1 MPNTSLKPAAR
12 KKANRQAVAQ
22 TPTGRPSRR
31 HATSKS
37 SETRTAIIAATLNCF
52 HRDGYFR
59 TNMSTVAKEANVTRG
74 CMQYYF
80 PSTESL
86 LEAAAEQ
93 LVEHLFG
100 SLTRAAQNAPKGVN
114 LLEHH
119 IDMALN
125 AAYSR
130 QYQILIELMA
140 AARTEPMLRPI
151 LARVMLVFDQLRF
164 QLSKE
169 LFGVEAKA
177 HLPHYRA
184 AADLVTIMAA
194 GSTIFILPQNS
205 RMRLEALREPL
216 KDQVFKLW
224 DLPRKK
230 R

>member
-1 MPNTSLKPAAR
+1 MPNASPNATPALKAFKSAAHR
-12 KKANRQAVAQ
+12 
-22 TPTGRPSRR
+22 TPTGRPSKR

-37 SETRTAIIAATLNCF
+37 SETRSAIIAATLRCF

-80 PSTESL
+80 PSTEAL

-100 SLTRAAQNAPKGVN
+100 SMTRAAHNAPPGAN

-125 AAYSR
+125 AAHSR

-151 LARVMLVFDQLRF
+151 LARVMLVFDHLRM
-164 QLSKE
+164 QLSHE
-169 LFGVEAKA
+169 LFGDEGKA

-205 RMRLEALREPL
+205 RARLEALREPL

-224 DLPRKK
+224 DVPRKK

>member
-1 MPNTSLKPAAR
+1 MPNASLKPAPR
-12 KKANRQAVAQ
+12 KKAAKTAVTR
-22 TPTGRPSRR
+22 TPTGRPSKR

-37 SETRTAIIAATLNCF
+37 SETRTAIIAATLRCF

-93 LVEHLFG
+93 LVEQLFG
-100 SLTRAAQNAPKGVN
+100 SMTRAAHNAPPGTN

-119 IDMALN
+119 VDLAFN
-125 AAYSR
+125 AAHSR

-140 AARTEPMLRPI
+140 AARTEPMLRPV
-151 LARVMLVFDQLRF
+151 LERVMLVFDQLRIG
-164 QLSKE
+164 LSKE
-169 LFGVEAKA
+169 LFGDERKA
-177 HLPHYRA
+177 QLAHYRA

-194 GSTIFILPQNS
+194 GSTIFILPQNAQA
-205 RMRLEALREPL
+205 RLEALREPL

-224 DLPRKK
+224 GLPRK
-230 R
+230 RR